1 MGDPA
6 RERIRGLVF
15 DVDGVLTDG
24 SVYVGED
31 GRESKRFSILD
42 GTALMWARLAG
53 YHVAWVSGRASD
65 ATARR
70 AEELDIEGV
79 YQGVRDKAGRI
90 RRWAEELGLELDEIL
105 YMGDDH
111 IDLPVFD
118 VVGLGVTPANAD
130 PEVRER
136 ANHVTVARGGEGA
149 VREAIR
155 WVLVGAGRLDEVT
168 RRYRSGLVEEEA

>member
-1 MGDPA
+1 MSDPA

-24 SVYVGED
+24 SVYVSTD

-53 YHVAWVSGRASD
+53 YRVAWLSGRSSE
-65 ATARR
+65 ATTRR
-70 AEELDIEGV
+70 AEELDIERV
-79 YQGVRDKAGRI
+79 YQGVRDKSGRI
-90 RRWAEELGLELDEIL
+90 RAWAEETGLTMDEIL

-111 IDLPVFD
+111 IDLPVFEL
-118 VVGLGVTPANAD
+118 VGIGVAPAGAD

-136 ANHVTVARGGEGA
+136 ATHVTTAGGGEGA

-155 WVLVGAGRLDEVT
+155 WVLSGAGRLEEVT
-168 RRYRSGLVEEEA
+168 GRYRSGLREDES

>member
-1 MGDPA
+1 MTDPA

-24 SVYVGED
+24 SVYVSGD

-42 GTALMWARLAG
+42 GTALVWARLAG
-53 YHVAWVSGRASD
+53 YRVAWVSGRSSD
-65 ATARR
+65 ATTRR
-70 AEELDIEGV
+70 AEELHIEWV
-79 YQGVRDKAGRI
+79 YQGVRDKPGRVREWA
-90 RRWAEELGLELDEIL
+90 RRLDLELDEIL

-118 VVGLGVTPANAD
+118 IVGIGVTPADAD
-130 PEVRER
+130 PEVRD
-136 ANHVTVARGGEGA
+136 AATHVTAAHGGNGA

-155 WVLVGAGRLDEVT
+155 WVLAGAGRLEEIT
-168 RRYRSGLVEEEA
+168 GRYRSGLVEEDA